1 MHTQFKKSAL
11 TTSLLAA
18 LAISCNA
25 GSVGAADTVAQNN
38 LEARQE
44 AQIQTTYDLSP
55 YLRTIDLKVSV
66 HGDKATLSGK
76 VNETAG
82 KELAEQ
88 IALGANGI
96 KSVDNQI
103 VVDPEYV
110 PSMLTS
116 PDRKYGEIVDDAS
129 ITAVI
134 KSKLLWSKHADGM
147 STNVDT
153 NRGKV
158 TLTGTA
164 DNTEAKAF
172 AGQLAKNTNG
182 VKSVDNRLEIKPKE
196 ASDTS
201 TGTMHN
207 TSEAISDTWITTK
220 VKSTFMYSSDVNSSD
235 ISVATSEGVVT
246 LTGNLTSTS
255 ERNLAIELAQNLRGV
270 KKVNA
275 DALIVTVN

>member
-1 MHTQFKKSAL
+1 MQTQFKKSAL
-11 TTSLLAA
+11 ASNLLAA
-18 LAISCNA
+18 MAISCNA
-25 GSVGAADTVAQNN
+25 GSAGAADTIAQNN

-44 AQIQTTYDLSP
+44 AQIQTTYNLSP
-55 YLRTIDLKVSV
+55 YLRAIDLKVSV

-76 VNETAG
+76 VNENAG

-110 PSMLTS
+110 PPMLTS
-116 PDRKYGEIVDDAS
+116 PVRKYGEIVDDAS
-129 ITAVI
+129 ITAAV
-134 KSKLLWSKHADGM
+134 KSKLLWSKYTDDLN
-147 STNVDT
+147 TNVDT
-153 NRGKV
+153 NRGRV
-158 TLTGTA
+158 ILTGTA
-164 DNTEAKAF
+164 DNKEAKAF
-172 AGQLAKNTNG
+172 AGQLARSTNG
-182 VKSVDNRLEIKPKE
+182 VKSVDNRLEIKPKA

-201 TGTMHN
+201 NGTIHK

-235 ISVATSEGVVT
+235 ISVTTSEGIVT
-246 LTGNLTSTS
+246 LSGNLDSLA
-255 ERNLAIELAQNLRGV
+255 ERNMAIELAQNLRGV

-275 DALIVTVN
+275 EGLTVN

>member
-25 GSVGAADTVAQNN
+25 GSAGAADTIAQNN

-55 YLRTIDLKVSV
+55 YLRAIDLKVSV

-76 VNETAG
+76 VNENAG

-88 IALGANGI
+88 IALSANGI

-110 PSMLTS
+110 PSELTS

-129 ITAVI
+129 ITAVV
-134 KSKLLWSKHADGM
+134 KSKLLWSKHADGL

-164 DNTEAKAF
+164 ENTEAKAF

-182 VKSVDNRLEIKPKE
+182 VKSVDNRLEIKPKA

-201 TGTMHN
+201 NGTLHN
-207 TSEAISDTWITTK
+207 TGEAISDTWITTK

-275 DALIVTVN
+275 EGLIVTTN

>member
-1 MHTQFKKSAL
+1 MQTQFKKSAL
-11 TTSLLAA
+11 TTGLLAA
-18 LAISCNA
+18 LAISCNV

-55 YLRTIDLKVSV
+55 YLRAIDLKVSV

-76 VNETAG
+76 VNENAG
-82 KELAEQ
+82 KELAER
-88 IALGANGI
+88 IALSANGI

-110 PSMLTS
+110 PPALTS
-116 PDRKYGEIVDDAS
+116 PDRRYGEIVDDAS

-134 KSKLLWSKHADGM
+134 KSKLLWSKHTDGL

-164 DNTEAKAF
+164 DNKEAKAF

-182 VKSVDNRLEIKPKE
+182 VKSVDNLLEIKPKA

-201 TGTMHN
+201 NGTVHN

-235 ISVATSEGVVT
+235 ISVTTSEGVVT
-246 LTGNLTSTS
+246 LSGNLNSLA
-255 ERNLAIELAQNLRGV
+255 ERNMAIELAQNLRGV

-275 DALIVTVN
+275 EGLTVN

>member
-1 MHTQFKKSAL
+1 MAK
-11 TTSLLAA
+11 
-18 LAISCNA
+18 
-25 GSVGAADTVAQNN
+25 
-38 LEARQE
+38 
-44 AQIQTTYDLSP
+44 
-55 YLRTIDLKVSV
+55 
-66 HGDKATLSGK
+66 
-76 VNETAG
+76 
-82 KELAEQ
+82 Q

-110 PSMLTS
+110 PPVLTS

-129 ITAVI
+129 ITAVV
-134 KSKLLWSKHADGM
+134 KSKLLWSKHADGL
-147 STNVDT
+147 STDVNT
-153 NRGKV
+153 NRGKA
-158 TLTGTA
+158 TLTGT
-164 DNTEAKAF
+164 
-172 AGQLAKNTNG
+172 AKNTNG
-182 VKSVDNRLEIKPKE
+182 VKSVDNRLEIKPKV

-201 TGTMHN
+201 NGTLHN
-207 TSEAISDTWITTK
+207 TGEAISDTWITTK

-275 DALIVTVN
+275 EGLTVIVN